1 MFHIKVSRRFCILAA
16 LFWVAVAAVPLV
28 FQAGD
33 GIALL
38 PGELP
43 PDSGYLVHLD
53 RGPLPGGLPYPAPAR
68 LSPTESLGDNL
79 PGFIPES
86 IGRARW
92 AFSLWLGEKIDREEE
107 NTYGF
112 YNGPALKQ
120 KLHRVISRLK
130 QVSLRPRDPGQ
141 FRILNTGDPEI
152 IAEASSSTI
161 YFGKAYLDL
170 PPSEDELMFVAAH
183 EIAHVEMNHTFSK
196 AANVTGVR
204 IRELLHTIKNRITS
218 SLLSLDSREPGESFR
233 ETQNKIDWGL
243 YSQARERE
251 ADLWGARIA
260 LAAGASPQGIKD
272 TLDRFQ
278 ASRER
283 FKFMFQGRSSADNTI
298 DTQTLTHPLPLTR
311 LEYLEQA
318 LGPRF
323 WDK

>member
-1 MFHIKVSRRFCILAA
+1 MFHRKVSRRVCILVA
-16 LFWVAVAAVPLV
+16 LFWAAGVAVPLI
-28 FQAGD
+28 FQAGG

-38 PGELP
+38 PGEIP
-43 PDSGYLVHLD
+43 PDSGYLVHLA
-53 RGPLPGGLPYPAPAR
+53 RRPLPSAIPHPASARSGLAK
-68 LSPTESLGDNL
+68 SLGANL
-79 PGFIPES
+79 PRFIPES
-86 IGRARW
+86 IVSARW
-92 AFSLWLGEKIDREEE
+92 AFSLWLGEKIDVEEE
-107 NTYGF
+107 KTHGF
-112 YNGPALKQ
+112 HNDPALKQ
-120 KLHRVISRLK
+120 KLHRIISRLK
-130 QVSLRPRDPGQ
+130 QVSLRPGDPVQ
-141 FRILNTGDPEI
+141 FRILNTSDPEV

-161 YFGKAYLDL
+161 YFGKAYLNL

-204 IRELLHTIKNRITS
+204 IQELLHSIQNRIAS
-218 SLLSLDSREPGESFR
+218 SLLNLDAQAPGESFR
-233 ETQNKIDWGL
+233 KTQNKIDRGR
-243 YSQARERE
+243 YSQAREHE

-283 FKFMFQGRSSADNTI
+283 FNYMYQSRTPTD
-298 DTQTLTHPLPLTR
+298 DTLDTRTLTHPLPLTR

-318 LGPRF
+318 LGPKF